1 MLLNLP
7 LFFLQT
13 ILQLIHIFQFFRNGI
28 LFPLE
33 INQQAIIISF
43 TRIVIFEDLFFIW
56 LDLFGDEYFLI

>member
-13 ILQLIHIFQFFRNGI
+13 ILQLIHILQFLRNGI
-28 LFPLE
+28 LLPLE